1 MMMEMGHDSYNKITH
16 LEQRI
21 KKKNKLG
28 SQRVAKVVD
37 SEDLELTSS
46 HGPPKLQLLTGP
58 LMIRNTKRLGEK
70 IFYN

>member
-1 MMMEMGHDSYNKITH
+1 MIATIKLPIWSKE
-16 LEQRI
+16 L
-21 KKKNKLG
+21 KKKKKKLG
-28 SQRVAKVVD
+28 SQRVAKMVD
-37 SEDLELTSS
+37 SEDVELTSS

>member
-1 MMMEMGHDSYNKITH
+1 MIATIKLPIWSKE
-16 LEQRI
+16 L
-21 KKKNKLG
+21 KKKKKLG
-28 SQRVAKVVD
+28 SQRVAKMVD
-37 SEDLELTSS
+37 SEDVELTSS

>member
-1 MMMEMGHDSYNKITH
+1 MIATIKLPIWSKE
-16 LEQRI
+16 L